1 MDPRLRGDDGKR
13 GRGSRARLA
22 AGIALLATL
31 AGCSFAPPY
40 HLPTIATPVAFKEA
54 GPWIPATPGDLDPRG
69 SWWSVFGDA
78 TLDSLEQRVDR
89 DNPTLAEALG
99 RYDEARAYLRQAQ
112 AGLFPTVGLS
122 SDISDNR
129 QSDNR
134 PLRGANQPNQYPADT
149 VSATASYELDLWG
162 RVRNSIVAGK
172 AEAEASADDLAAI
185 RLSLEAELA
194 SSYIA
199 LRGYDLQIQLLS
211 ATVDAY
217 AKADAMTERRFR
229 GGIASGIDTGRS
241 GAQLAEAQAQLADVQ
256 AARALTEHAI
266 ATLVG
271 TPASS
276 FTAPVVTAALPLP
289 AIPATLPSEL
299 LQRRPDVAAAER
311 RMAAANAQIGVT
323 KAAFFPAISLGGQV
337 GVQNT
342 GLPSLFSAPN
352 LFWSVGP
359 SLALN
364 LLDGGRRRA
373 QLAVARAEWTQSTA
387 AYRRRV
393 LQTFQDVEDN
403 LARLHLY
410 GVEADAENRA
420 VTQAA
425 QTESLSLN
433 RYVKGAVDY
442 LDVVTAQTT
451 ALRTRRQALILNT
464 LRLQASV
471 GLIRA
476 LGGGWTNPDRQ
487 QASNQPPQASDN
499 SPDKSQTRRM

>member
-1 MDPRLRGDDGKR
+1 LT
-13 GRGSRARLA
+13 

-40 HLPTIATPVAFKEA
+40 HPPAIATPVAFKEA
-54 GPWIPATPGDLDPRG
+54 GPWVQAKPGDLDPRG
-69 SWWSVFGDA
+69 QWWTVFGDA

-99 RYDEARAYLRQAQ
+99 RYDEARAYLAQ
-112 AGLFPTVGLS
+112 AHSGLFPTIGLNT
-122 SDISDNR
+122 DISANR

-149 VSATASYELDLWG
+149 VGVSASYELDLWG
-162 RVRNSIVAGK
+162 RVRNSIAAGK
-172 AEAEASADDLAAI
+172 AEADASADDLAAI

-194 SSYIA
+194 SSYIT

-217 AKADAMTERRFR
+217 AKADDMTERRFR
-229 GGIASGIDTGRS
+229 GGIASGVDTGRS
-241 GAQLAEAQAQLADVQ
+241 GAQLAEAQAQLADIQ

-266 ATLVG
+266 ASLIG

-276 FTAPVVTAALPLP
+276 FTAPLETAGLPIPALP
-289 AIPATLPSEL
+289 ASLPSAL
-299 LQRRPDVAAAER
+299 LQRRPDIAAAER
-311 RMAAANAQIGVT
+311 RMAAANARIGVT
-323 KAAFFPAISLGGQV
+323 KAAFFPAIALGGQA

-342 GLPSLFSAPN
+342 GLPDLFSAPN

-359 SLALN
+359 NLVLN
-364 LLDGGRRRA
+364 LLDGGRRHA

-387 AYRRRV
+387 VYRRRV
-393 LQTFQDVEDN
+393 LQAFQDVEDN

-410 GVEADAENRA
+410 GVEAEAENRA
-420 VTQAA
+420 VVQAG
-425 QTESLSLN
+425 QTEALSLN
-433 RYVKGAVDY
+433 RYVKGAVNY

-476 LGGGWTNPDRQ
+476 LGGGWVNPGTQ
-487 QASNQPPQASDN
+487 QAANQQLQAR
-499 SPDKSQTRRM
+499 QGT

>member
-1 MDPRLRGDDGKR
+1 MARV
-13 GRGSRARLA
+13 RLA
-22 AGIALLATL
+22 AGAALLAML

-40 HLPTIATPVAFKEA
+40 RPPAIATPVAYKEA
-54 GPWIPATPGDLDPRG
+54 GPWIPAAPADLAMRG
-69 SWWSVFGDA
+69 AWWAVFGDT
-78 TLDSLEQRVDR
+78 TLDSLEQSVDR

-99 RYDEARAYLRQAQ
+99 RYDEARAYLVQAH
-112 AGLFPTVGLS
+112 AGLLPTIGFNTE
-122 SDISDNR
+122 ISGNR

-134 PLRGANQPNQYPADT
+134 PLRGANQPNQYPADAIGA
-149 VSATASYELDLWG
+149 SASYELDLWG
-162 RVRNSIVAGK
+162 RVRNSIAAGR
-172 AEAEASADDLAAI
+172 ADAEASADDLAAI

-229 GGIASGIDTGRS
+229 GGIASGVDTGRS
-241 GAQLAEAQAQLADVQ
+241 GAQLAEAQAQLADIR

-266 ATLVG
+266 ASLTS

-276 FTAPVVTAALPLP
+276 FAVQPAATGLPIPIVP
-289 AIPATLPSEL
+289 ASLPSAL

-311 RMAAANAQIGVT
+311 RMAAANARIGVT

-342 GLPSLFSAPN
+342 GLPDLISAPN
-352 LFWSVGP
+352 LFWSIGP
-359 SLALN
+359 NLVLN
-364 LLDGGRRRA
+364 LFDGGRRRA
-373 QLAVARAEWTQSTA
+373 QLAVARAEWNQSTA
-387 AYRRRV
+387 AYRRHV
-393 LQTFQDVEDN
+393 LQAFQDVEDN

-410 GVEADAENRA
+410 GVEAEAEDRA
-420 VTQAA
+420 VTQAGQA
-425 QTESLSLN
+425 EALSLN

-451 ALRTRRQALILNT
+451 ALRTRRQALILTT

-476 LGGGWTNPDRQ
+476 LGGGWINPDAQ
-487 QASNQPPQASDN
+487 QAADRVPQAPNHSLRK
-499 SPDKSQTRRM
+499 SPHEGDRHA